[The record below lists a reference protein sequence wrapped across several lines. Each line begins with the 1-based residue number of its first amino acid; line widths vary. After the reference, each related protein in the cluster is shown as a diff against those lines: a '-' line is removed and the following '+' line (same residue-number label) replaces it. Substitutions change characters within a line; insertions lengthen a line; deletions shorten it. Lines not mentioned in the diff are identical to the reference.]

1 MIFFILSILMYW
13 LQSYGNKKFCQKI
26 GAPSFKTSLIQN
38 AICCLSASAVL
49 FASGGVNI
57 ASAHI
62 IFVSCLFGI
71 TYLGTVF
78 LLLCSFM
85 SGPVGLSTLMCN
97 IGMFIASFYG
107 MIRFEDPFTATIG
120 AGFVCMLAAV
130 ILATPEKESLT
141 KGGLKWFCFAL
152 GCGVC
157 NGIMASIKREA
168 VDLNPNNIKTV
179 LALGFLFSGLFA
191 AMLAFVP
198 KGNRTLSLK
207 VAKNRSIIFV
217 GLVTGVATAFA
228 NLFQMMSLISL
239 PSTVV
244 YPLTSGILVVSLW
257 LASLV
262 IYKET
267 TAKPRNI
274 LSVALCVAA
283 IILANL

>member
-26 GAPSFKTSLIQN
+26 GESSFKTSLIQN

-49 FASGGVNI
+49 FLSGGINI
-57 ASAHI
+57 ASEKI
-62 IFVSCLFGI
+62 FFVSLLFGI

-78 LLLCSFM
+78 LLVCSLM

-97 IGMFIASFYG
+97 IGMFIAAFYG
-107 MIRFEDPFTATIG
+107 MVRFKDPFTTTIG
-120 AGFVCMLAAV
+120 AGFVCMLLAV
-130 ILATPEKESLT
+130 ILATPEKENLSN
-141 KGGLKWFCFAL
+141 GGLKWFCFAL

-168 VDLNPNNIKTV
+168 VEISPTEIKSV
-179 LALGFLFSGLFA
+179 LTLGFLFAGLFA
-191 AMLAFVP
+191 ALLAFIP
-198 KGNRTLSLK
+198 KTNRSLSLK
-207 VAKNRSIIFV
+207 VAKSRSIIFV
-217 GLVTGVATAFA
+217 GLLTGVATSLA
-228 NLFQMMSLISL
+228 NLFQMQSLITL

-274 LSVALCVAA
+274 LSVVLCVGA
-283 IILANL
+283 IVLANL